1 MLPGNFVL
9 GSAARFLYSTHS
21 LPGIVV
27 IMDGTHI
34 GRRAVVRDAVLDKN
48 VLIGEGVEVGVN
60 KDDDRARGLVVSD
73 GGITVVGKGQEISK

>member
-1 MLPGNFVL
+1 
-9 GSAARFLYSTHS
+9 
-21 LPGIVV
+21 
-27 IMDGTHI
+27 MDGTHI

-73 GGITVVGKGQEISK
+73 GGITVAGKGQEIRK